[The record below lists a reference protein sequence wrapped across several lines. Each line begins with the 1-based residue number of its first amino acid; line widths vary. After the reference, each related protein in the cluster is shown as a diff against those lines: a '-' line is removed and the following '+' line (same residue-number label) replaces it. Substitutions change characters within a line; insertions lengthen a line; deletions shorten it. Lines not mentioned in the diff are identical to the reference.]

1 MWIKLSR
8 FSRQQY
14 VMVTISAANLIVAQ
28 YRRNFSRWV
37 CLRSAEVPLSEI
49 DQGFAGIQS
58 QLKQLTASWEIP
70 NGTYVSWVLPSDIVG
85 AFNFCKQN
93 DVATEIS
100 NLSPFSLSDLKLSDL
115 KKNNETQQTIYWIH
129 KDWINEIA
137 RISKE
142 LNWICVEFF
151 SRAQLFIKV
160 FPIQTPGYKLLL
172 EGRDSDVFFHIYT
185 SAGALLR
192 TTKAKANLSD
202 GMVAFIKKEIKSL
215 PARTAD
221 DLRLFVFN
229 TNPEL
234 AQSLEKD
241 FKVVQLPSSASTA
254 LMSQLLFSAEEGVEL
269 SPVYDALVRRVNV
282 FSLILVIS
290 ASIMFGIAVWCDEVT
305 QSDIDRY
312 RSQLRKE
319 ATRFQAG
326 KYLLADALKMAD
338 AVKEKDSIVV
348 EPSSFKLLAEVLPML
363 PIPASLSYFD
373 QNGRTLKIAGV
384 QSGSD
389 AIKLNMEKNSVF
401 HGAKV
406 AAVPEELKA
415 NKQVFSLEFLWRDPM
430 QKADGVAVD
439 RAMK

>member
-1 MWIKLSR
+1 MWIKSSR
-8 FSRQQY
+8 FSRQQH

-28 YRRNFSRWV
+28 YRRNFFQWV
-37 CLRSAEVPLSEI
+37 CLRSTQVPLLEI

-70 NGTYVSWVLPSDIVG
+70 NGTNVSWVLPSDIVG

-129 KDWINEIA
+129 KDWIKEIA

-241 FKVVQLPSSASTA
+241 FKVEQLSSSASSA
-254 LMSQLLFSAEEGVEL
+254 LMSQLLFSAEEGIEL

-282 FSLILVIS
+282 FSLIIVIF

-305 QSDIDRY
+305 QSDIDLY

-319 ATRFQAG
+319 ASRFQTG
-326 KYLLADALKMAD
+326 KYLLADALKMVD
-338 AVKEKDSIVV
+338 AVKGKESIVV

-373 QNGRTLKIAGV
+373 QNGRALKIAGV

-389 AIKLNMEKNSVF
+389 AIILNMEKNSVF

-406 AAVPEELKA
+406 AAVPEELKV
-415 NKQVFSLEFLWRDPM
+415 NKQVFSLEFLLRDPM
-430 QKADGVAVD
+430 QKTDGVAVD
-439 RAMK
+439 KAMK